1 MNIVQKTRAIFRKQE
16 HCSEGRREDDLMSV
30 ELILATSSITL
41 ALVFYTIGV
50 FKERKAGI
58 LRLNHVLFFWIG
70 LVFDVT
76 GTAIMTFMAQSSDAA
91 AAAGDFG
98 IHGLTGLLAIVL
110 MLIHA
115 SWATITYL
123 HHNKHGQEVFHKF
136 STFVWLVWLIPY
148 IIGMLIGI
156 PMIHLQ
162 STTAIVI
169 SIVLVGIVAF
179 LVLTSSDT
187 KKGSSK

>member
-16 HCSEGRREDDLMSV
+16 HCPEGRREDDLMSV

-76 GTAIMTFMAQSSDAA
+76 GTTIMTFMAQSSAAA

-123 HHNKHGQEVFHKF
+123 RHNKHGQEVFHKF

-169 SIVLVGIVAF
+169 SIVVVGIVAF
-179 LVLTSSDT
+179 LVLTSSGT

>member
-1 MNIVQKTRAIFRKQE
+1 M
-16 HCSEGRREDDLMSV
+16 
-30 ELILATSSITL
+30 
-41 ALVFYTIGV
+41 
-50 FKERKAGI
+50 
-58 LRLNHVLFFWIG
+58 RLNHVLFFWIG

-76 GTAIMTFMAQSSDAA
+76 GTIIMTSIAQSSAAA

-123 HHNKHGQEVFHKF
+123 RHNKHGQEVFHKF

-148 IIGMLIGI
+148 IIGMLIGV

-162 STTAIVI
+162 FTTAIVI
-169 SIVLVGIVAF
+169 SIVVVGIVAF
-179 LVLTSSDT
+179 LVLTSSGT

>member
-1 MNIVQKTRAIFRKQE
+1 
-16 HCSEGRREDDLMSV
+16 MSV

-50 FKERKAGI
+50 FRERKAGI

-76 GTAIMTFMAQSSDAA
+76 GTTIMTSIAQSSAAA

-123 HHNKHGQEVFHKF
+123 RHNKHGQEVFHKF

-156 PMIHLQ
+156 PTIHLQ

-169 SIVLVGIVAF
+169 SIVVVGIVAF
-179 LVLTSSDT
+179 LVLTSSGT

>member
-1 MNIVQKTRAIFRKQE
+1 
-16 HCSEGRREDDLMSV
+16 MSV

-76 GTAIMTFMAQSSDAA
+76 GTTIMTFMAQSSDAA

-136 STFVWLVWLIPY
+136 STFVWLVWLI
-148 IIGMLIGI
+148 GMLIGI

>member
-58 LRLNHVLFFWIG
+58 LRLNHVLFFWTG

-76 GTAIMTFMAQSSDAA
+76 GTTIMTSIAQSSAAA

-110 MLIHA
+110 MLIHLLGQR
-115 SWATITYL
+115 SPICATI
-123 HHNKHGQEVFHKF
+123 
-136 STFVWLVWLIPY
+136 STVKRCFINSARLCGLFGLFPT
-148 IIGMLIGI
+148 LSECS
-156 PMIHLQ
+156 LE
-162 STTAIVI
+162 SR
-169 SIVLVGIVAF
+169 
-179 LVLTSSDT
+179 
-187 KKGSSK
+187 